1 VPTGDARRVTTEIHD
16 NAGRPH
22 TLLLSFETLNVEVED
37 EAHIHTAVGV
47 IYEGGTSPP
56 GNLSRPF
63 ERTLAQVE

>member
-1 VPTGDARRVTTEIHD
+1 MPTGDARRVTTEIHD

-22 TLLLSFETLNVEVED
+22 TLLGFETLNVEVED
-37 EAHIHTAVGV
+37 EVHIYTAVGV

-56 GNLSRPF
+56 GNLSRSF